1 MERCFSKTKQIT
13 CMVTDTIELADILKE
28 RRELCLDSENPD
40 RSLDVKLQ
48 LTGAVNCV
56 GSLTGCIVG
65 IVLVPINVAISTWVL
80 PVSATTFV
88 LGLIS
93 YLVGKSG
100 YNKKFL
106 EPEEPEETKIL
117 EDFSLPEEQMLADKI
132 EQLTIDYQEELKGF
146 ILKLNDYDKFL
157 TGTTVEKELESLIRM
172 TSSVMEQLSE
182 HPEKSAVLK
191 KFVTCYMPMALKLLS
206 SYQRLDSKK
215 GENKEVMKTME
226 EIESSLKAL
235 ENAFN
240 CVLSTLVQDEVFDA
254 SSDATALKLI
264 LKQDGLL
271 GSDFEGE

>member
-13 CMVTDTIELADILKE
+13 CMVTDTIELADISKE

-40 RSLDVKLQ
+40 RSLDVELQ
-48 LTGAVNCV
+48 LTGVVNCV

-65 IVLVPINVAISTWVL
+65 IVLVPINVAIATWVL

-100 YNKKFL
+100 YNKKL
-106 EPEEPEETKIL
+106 LEPEETKIL
-117 EDFSLPEEQMLADKI
+117 EDFSLPEEQMLADKTK
-132 EQLTIDYQEELKGF
+132 QLIIAYHEELKGF

-157 TGTTVEKELESLIRM
+157 TGTTVKKELESLIRM
-172 TSSVMEQLSE
+172 TSGVMEQLSE

-254 SSDATALKLI
+254 SSDATALKSI

>member
-40 RSLDVKLQ
+40 RSLDVELQ
-48 LTGAVNCV
+48 LTGVVNCV

-65 IVLVPINVAISTWVL
+65 IVLVPINVAIATWVL

-100 YNKKFL
+100 YNKKLL

-117 EDFSLPEEQMLADKI
+117 EDFSLPEEMLADKTK
-132 EQLTIDYQEELKGF
+132 QLTIAYQEELKGF

-157 TGTTVEKELESLIRM
+157 TGTTVEKELESLIGM

-191 KFVTCYMPMALKLLS
+191 KFVTCYMPMTLKLLS

-215 GENKEVMKTME
+215 GENKEVIKTME

-235 ENAFN
+235 EKAFN
-240 CVLSTLVQDEVFDA
+240 CVLSTLMQDEVFDA
-254 SSDATALKLI
+254 SSDATVLKSMLER
-264 LKQDGLL
+264 DGLL

>member
-13 CMVTDTIELADILKE
+13 CMVTDTIELADISKE
-28 RRELCLDSENPD
+28 WRELCLDSENPD
-40 RSLDVKLQ
+40 RSIDVELQ
-48 LTGAVNCV
+48 LTGVVNCV

-65 IVLVPINVAISTWVL
+65 IVLVPINVAIATWVL

-93 YLVGKSG
+93 YLVGKLG
-100 YNKKFL
+100 YNKKL
-106 EPEEPEETKIL
+106 LEPEETKIL
-117 EDFSLPEEQMLADKI
+117 EDFSLPEEQMLADKTK
-132 EQLTIDYQEELKGF
+132 QLTIAYQEELKGF

-157 TGTTVEKELESLIRM
+157 TGTTVEKELESLIGM

-191 KFVTCYMPMALKLLS
+191 KFVTCYMPMTLKLLS

-215 GENKEVMKTME
+215 GENKEVIKTME

-235 ENAFN
+235 EKAFN
-240 CVLSTLVQDEVFDA
+240 CILSTLMQDEVFDA
-254 SSDATALKLI
+254 SSDATVLKSMLER
-264 LKQDGLL
+264 DGLL

>member
-13 CMVTDTIELADILKE
+13 CMVTDTIELADISKE

-40 RSLDVKLQ
+40 RSLDVELQ
-48 LTGAVNCV
+48 LTGVVNCV

-65 IVLVPINVAISTWVL
+65 IVLVPINVAIATWVL

-100 YNKKFL
+100 YNKKL
-106 EPEEPEETKIL
+106 LEPEETKIL
-117 EDFSLPEEQMLADKI
+117 EDFSLPEEQILADKTK
-132 EQLTIDYQEELKGF
+132 QLTINYQEELKGF

-157 TGTTVEKELESLIRM
+157 TGTTVKKELESLIGM

-215 GENKEVMKTME
+215 GENKEVIKTME

-235 ENAFN
+235 EKAFN
-240 CVLSTLVQDEVFDA
+240 CILSTLMQDEVFDA
-254 SSDATALKLI
+254 SSDATVLKSMLER
-264 LKQDGLL
+264 DGLL

>member
-13 CMVTDTIELADILKE
+13 CMVTDTIELADISKE

-40 RSLDVKLQ
+40 RSLDVELQ
-48 LTGAVNCV
+48 LTGVVNCV

-65 IVLVPINVAISTWVL
+65 IVLVPINVAIATWVL

-100 YNKKFL
+100 YNKKLL
-106 EPEEPEETKIL
+106 ESEETKIL
-117 EDFSLPEEQMLADKI
+117 EDFFLPEEQMLADKTK
-132 EQLTIDYQEELKGF
+132 QLAINYQEELKGF

-157 TGTTVEKELESLIRM
+157 TGTTVKKELESLIEM
-172 TSSVMEQLSE
+172 TSSVMEQLSG

-215 GENKEVMKTME
+215 GENKEVIKTME

-235 ENAFN
+235 EKAFN
-240 CVLSTLVQDEVFDA
+240 CILSTLMQDEVFDA
-254 SSDATALKLI
+254 SSDATVLKSMLER
-264 LKQDGLL
+264 DGLL